1 MSALDIK
8 AIGPI
13 LKKIYSDQKK
23 KESDYHKKQRFQK
36 IRATLGRKAT
46 KHNK

>member
-1 MSALDIK
+1 MSGVDVKSIS
-8 AIGPI
+8 PI

-36 IRATLGRKAT
+36 IRSTLGRKAT

>member
-1 MSALDIK
+1 MALDVK
-8 AIGPI
+8 NLSPI

-23 KESDYHKKQRFQK
+23 KESDYEKKNRFQK
-36 IRATLGRKAT
+36 IRSTLGREAT